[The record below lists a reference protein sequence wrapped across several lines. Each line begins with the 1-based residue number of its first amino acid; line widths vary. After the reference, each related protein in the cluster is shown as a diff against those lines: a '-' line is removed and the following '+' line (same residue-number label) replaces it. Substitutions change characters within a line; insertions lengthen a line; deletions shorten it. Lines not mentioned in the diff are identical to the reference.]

1 MCTES
6 LSQAIK
12 SSLSIDGLQNGTI
25 LVEVY
30 DTNELQHDVEV
41 KWSNSDSLND
51 LIIYLRKHLRLS
63 EHTPAHE
70 VFYVLDLAT
79 DEEHENDVYFSFMD
93 LCNNL
98 REKYAMHCSK
108 CSSTTCTKHERLV
121 ADFSSYILKDFMT
134 GIKFIQVSFAC
145 FFPK

>member
-1 MCTES
+1 MCTEA

-12 SSLSIDGLQNGTI
+12 LSLSIDRLQSGTI

-41 KWSNSDSLND
+41 KWSSSESLND

-63 EHTPAHE
+63 PHTPAHE

-79 DEEHENDVYFSFMD
+79 DEENENDLYFSFMD

-98 REKYAMHCSK
+98 REKYTMHCSK

-121 ADFSSYILKDFMT
+121 ADYSSYTLKDFMT